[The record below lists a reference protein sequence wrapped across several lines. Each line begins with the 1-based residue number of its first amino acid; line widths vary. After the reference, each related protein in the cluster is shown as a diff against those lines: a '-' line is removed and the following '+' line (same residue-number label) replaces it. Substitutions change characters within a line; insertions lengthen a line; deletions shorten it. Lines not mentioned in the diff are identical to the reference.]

1 MSMLLL
7 EDILIKIKNC
17 IDIPYSFG
25 YNLDEDDTDSVI
37 DPVYD
42 CLYKAGL
49 NKECDIANGA
59 SKVVVIP
66 RNSAYVIKTPLFG
79 SWYYPEEYNEE
90 NDEYYTDYENA
101 CFDEYTGAYYEDA
114 EIDCSNYCELEEYLY
129 NFAVESGVSDMFA
142 KTEFFGHA
150 KSGRPVYISEKC
162 RNFWWGDREPSD
174 ASKTLVKDK
183 RDSRTPGWSKMDS
196 MITALFVDDYGVE
209 RATKLF
215 QFLSD
220 FNITD
225 LHSGNVMISEKTGKI
240 VITDYSGFDN

>member
-1 MSMLLL
+1 MLLL

-37 DPVYD
+37 DPVWD
-42 CLYKAGL
+42 CLHKAGL
-49 NKECDIANGA
+49 NKECDIANGV
-59 SKVVVIP
+59 SKVVIIP

-90 NDEYYTDYENA
+90 NNEYCIDYENPY
-101 CFDEYTGAYYEDA
+101 FDEYTGAYYEDA

-129 NFAVESGVSDMFA
+129 NFAVENNVSDMFA
-142 KTEFFGHA
+142 KTEFFGYA
-150 KSGRPVYISEKC
+150 EGGRPVYISEKC
-162 RNFWWGDREPSD
+162 KNFWRGNREPSD

-209 RATKLF
+209 RAGRLF

-225 LHSGNVMISEKTGKI
+225 LHSHNVMISEKTGKI
-240 VITDYSGFDN
+240 VITDYSGFES

>member
-1 MSMLLL
+1 MLLL
-7 EDILIKIKNC
+7 DDILTKIKNC
-17 IDIPYSFG
+17 IDVPYSLG
-25 YNLDEDDTDSVI
+25 YNLDEDDADSAI
-37 DPVYD
+37 DPVWD

-49 NKECDIANGA
+49 SKECDIANGV
-59 SKVVVIP
+59 SKVVIIP
-66 RNSAYVIKTPLFG
+66 HNSAYVIKTPLFG
-79 SWYYPEEYNEE
+79 SWYYPEKYNEE

-101 CFDEYTGAYYEDA
+101 QFDEYTGAYYEDA
-114 EIDCSNYCELEEYLY
+114 EIDYSNYCELEEYLY
-129 NFAVESGVSDMFA
+129 NFAVENGVSDMFA

-150 KSGRPVYISEKC
+150 KCGRPVYISEKC
-162 RNFWWGDREPSD
+162 KDFWWGDREPSD

-209 RATKLF
+209 RAAKLF

-225 LHSGNVMISEKTGKI
+225 LHSHNVMISEKTGKI
-240 VITDYSGFDN
+240 VITDYSGFSS

>member
-1 MSMLLL
+1 MLLL
-7 EDILIKIKNC
+7 EDILTKIKNC
-17 IDIPYSFG
+17 IDVPYNLG
-25 YNLDEDDTDSVI
+25 YNLDEDDTDSAI
-37 DPVYD
+37 DPVWD

-49 NKECDIANGA
+49 NKECDIANGV
-59 SKVVVIP
+59 SKVVIIP
-66 RNSAYVIKTPLFG
+66 RNSTYVIKTPLFG

-129 NFAVESGVSDMFA
+129 NFTVENGVSDMFA
-142 KTEFFGHA
+142 KTEFFGYA
-150 KSGRPVYISEKC
+150 KGGRPVYISEKC
-162 RNFWWGDREPSD
+162 KNFYWDDREPSN
-174 ASKTLVKDK
+174 ASKTLVKSK
-183 RDSRTPGWSKMDS
+183 RNNHTPGWSKMDS
-196 MITALFVDDYGVE
+196 TITALFVDDYGVE
-209 RATKLF
+209 RAAKLF

-225 LHSGNVMISEKTGKI
+225 LHGHNVMISEKTGKI

>member
-1 MSMLLL
+1 MLLL

-17 IDIPYSFG
+17 IDVPYNLG
-25 YNLDEDDTDSVI
+25 YNLDEDDTDNAI
-37 DPVYD
+37 DPVRD

-49 NKECDIANGA
+49 SKECDIANGV
-59 SKVVVIP
+59 SKVVIIP

-90 NDEYYTDYENA
+90 NNEYCIDYENPY
-101 CFDEYTGAYYEDA
+101 FDEYTGAYYEDA

-129 NFAVESGVSDMFA
+129 NFAVENGVSDMFA
-142 KTEFFGHA
+142 KTEFFGRA
-150 KSGRPVYISEKC
+150 KCGRPVYISEKC
-162 RNFWWGDREPSD
+162 KDFWLGDRKPSD

-183 RDSRTPGWSKMDS
+183 RDSRTPGWSRMDS
-196 MITALFVDDYGVE
+196 MITALFVDDYGAE
-209 RATKLF
+209 RAEKLF

-220 FNITD
+220 FDITD
-225 LHSGNVMISEKTGKI
+225 LHNDNVMISEKTGKI

>member
-1 MSMLLL
+1 MLLL
-7 EDILIKIKNC
+7 EDILTKIKNC
-17 IDIPYSFG
+17 IDVPYSLG
-25 YNLDEDDTDSVI
+25 YNLEEDDTDSAI
-37 DPVYD
+37 DPVRD
-42 CLYKAGL
+42 CLYDAGL
-49 NKECDIANGA
+49 NEECDIANGV
-59 SKVVVIP
+59 SKVVIIP

-79 SWYYPEEYNEE
+79 SWYYPEEYDDEK
-90 NDEYYTDYENA
+90 DEYYIDYENA

-129 NFAVESGVSDMFA
+129 NFAVENGISDMFA
-142 KTEFFGHA
+142 KTEFFGYA
-150 KSGRPVYISEKC
+150 KGGRPIYISEKC
-162 RNFWWGDREPSD
+162 KDFWWGDRKPSD

-209 RATKLF
+209 RAAKLF

-225 LHSGNVMISEKTGKI
+225 LHHNNVMISEKTGKI
-240 VITDYSGFDN
+240 VITDYSGFSD